1 MIEFRNVTKQF
12 PGSDTYAVR
21 EFSHV
26 IPSREIHVFLGS
38 SGCGKTTL
46 LRCVNRMETPSSG
59 AILWDDEN
67 IADLE
72 PVRLRRSIGYVMQSA
87 GLMPHRTVLD
97 NVTTVLRLRNGKED
111 PKQTTAQIRARGLE
125 MLELVG
131 LNPDLANRYPAQLSG
146 GQAQRVGVARAMA
159 PNPRVMLM
167 DEPFAAVDPL
177 VRAQLQDLV
186 RDLQKEFKTTVLFVT
201 HDVDEAVRLA
211 DQIIVLSNGA
221 QIRQRGTA
229 RELLTNPADQF
240 VADFLGIMPERE
252 LTLGAHGQVFS
263 PDGRPLGKLLE
274 NQK

>member
-1 MIEFRNVTKQF
+1 MIEFINVSKQF
-12 PGSDTYAVR
+12 PGSETKAVSD
-21 EFSHV
+21 FSHT

-59 AILWDDEN
+59 KILWDGEDVAN
-67 IADLE
+67 LDK
-72 PVRLRRSIGYVMQSA
+72 VQLRRSIGYVLQSA
-87 GLMPHRTVLD
+87 SLFPHITVLD

-111 PKQTTAQIRARGLE
+111 KKLSSAQIRARGLE

-131 LNPDLANRYPAQLSG
+131 LNPDLANRYPAHLSG

-159 PNPRVMLM
+159 PNPSLMLM

-177 VRAQLQDLV
+177 VRVQLQDLV

-211 DQIIVLSNGA
+211 DQILVLSNGA
-221 QIRQRGTA
+221 QIRQSGTA
-229 RELLTNPADQF
+229 RDLLTNPADQF
-240 VADFLGIMPERE
+240 VADFLGITPDRE
-252 LTLGAHGQVFS
+252 LTLGADNRVFS
-263 PDGRPLGKLLE
+263 PDGRPLGKLSGGS
-274 NQK
+274 Q